1 MWLVLLPICVKQGN
15 FHLSLK
21 NLFCYSTL
29 LTLCKDL
36 SLMLKLMTKF
46 CLAASVFKT

>member
-1 MWLVLLPICVKQGN
+1 MLICVKQGK

-21 NLFCYSTL
+21 NLFGHSTL

-36 SLMLKLMTKF
+36 SLTLKLIIKF